1 MRFLWGPGFPSE
13 QSSSLV
19 GVSSAHQSPAGS
31 SHHWRRPE
39 PAEPGTLQH
48 PGRLR
53 ARPWAAGS
61 GRLLSRC
68 CWSMS
73 GFICAVLDS
82 AGFLT
87 GADACCAGN
96 FQLFAQRALTSVPR
110 GSRGRDWERRQRS
123 DFQAGTF
130 SALTPGPM
138 TWRGGALPA
147 GPQPAAPRTGR
158 WRRSP

>member
-1 MRFLWGPGFPSE
+1 MLTSPRLGAPVTGVGPSRPSPGPCST
-13 QSSSLV
+13 Q
-19 GVSSAHQSPAGS
+19 GVSGLGLG
-31 SHHWRRPE
+31 RRG
-39 PAEPGTLQH
+39 ADG
-48 PGRLR
+48 
-53 ARPWAAGS
+53 
-61 GRLLSRC
+61 
-68 CWSMS
+68 MS

-82 AGFLT
+82 AGFLP
-87 GADACCAGN
+87 GADMCCAGN

-130 SALTPGPM
+130 SALTPGLM